1 MTQSQQAAFGTFGYF
16 DFAQLPAGQFS
27 QPELAGFIKVV
38 LVRAGGRVVIDFNE
52 YRPAQDA
59 LFFINVGQYYWFD
72 RDCTGTVLY
81 YHRDFYCIQIHDKEV
96 ACDGILFHNAYH
108 VPVVFMNDAA
118 RATMRAIVQEVRA
131 EMALQDSGMEEML
144 RILLKQLIIRA
155 TRFWKQQHHVVSEE
169 ARQEVEFSRT
179 FSQLVEGHYTRQHAV
194 ADYAAMLHITPKVLN
209 KRITR
214 YSNSTPND
222 VIKNRIIL
230 EAKRLLIH
238 TQLSVKEIGYLLGY
252 DDPSYFIRLFT
263 KQVATPPQTFRL
275 HYQHGATA

>member
-1 MTQSQQAAFGTFGYF
+1 MIQGQQFALGTFGYF
-16 DFAQLPAGQFS
+16 DFAQLPTGKFT
-27 QPELAGFIKVV
+27 QPELGGFIKVV
-38 LVRAGGRVVIDFNE
+38 LVQAGGRVVIDFNE
-52 YRPAQDA
+52 YRPVQDA

-72 RDCTGTVLY
+72 QDCTGTVIY

-108 VPVVFMNDAA
+108 VPVVFMNDEA
-118 RATMRAIVQEVRA
+118 RSTMEAIVQEIRV
-131 EMALQDSGMEEML
+131 EISLQDSGMEEML

-155 TRFWKQQHHVVSEE
+155 TRLWKQQHHVVSEE

-179 FSQLVEGHYTRQHAV
+179 YSQLVEGHYTRQHAV
-194 ADYAAMLHITPKVLN
+194 ADYAAMLHITPKALN
-209 KRITR
+209 KRFTR

-252 DDPSYFIRLFT
+252 DDTSYFIRLFT
-263 KQVATPPQTFRL
+263 KQVSAPPQTFRL
-275 HYQHGATA
+275 NYQTSAA